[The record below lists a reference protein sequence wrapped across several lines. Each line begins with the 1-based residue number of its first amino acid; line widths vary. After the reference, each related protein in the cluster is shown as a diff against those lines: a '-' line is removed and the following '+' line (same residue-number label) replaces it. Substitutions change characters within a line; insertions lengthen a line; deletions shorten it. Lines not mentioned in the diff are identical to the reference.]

1 MSEIV
6 FDYAIPPES
15 LNLVQRFAFNAL
27 ARRVAA
33 VGEPFQT
40 FFEPAALISELR
52 RMGFGAFEDLGGK
65 EINARYFSGRSDG
78 LRVGGGVGRLMKA
91 GV

>member
-1 MSEIV
+1 M
-6 FDYAIPPES
+6 
-15 LNLVQRFAFNAL
+15 NLVQRFAFNAL
-27 ARRVAA
+27 AERVAA
-33 VGEPFQT
+33 AGEPFQT

-52 RMGFGAFEDLGGK
+52 RLGFGFFEDLGGK

-78 LRVGGGVGRLMKA
+78 LRVAGGVGRLMMA